1 MVTQA
6 TFFGLMIKTFT
17 KTKVIKTKLVS
28 AMLNFHA
35 KKTEDFGLTHVVSK
49 ASFSTSTWA
58 NHKCLSGFEVNLNPE
73 RRTKKETQ
81 ARFQASS
88 MQQEKLKSHLTKQL

>member
-6 TFFGLMIKTFT
+6 TFFFGLMIKTFT

-35 KKTEDFGLTHVVSK
+35 KKL
-49 ASFSTSTWA
+49 
-58 NHKCLSGFEVNLNPE
+58 
-73 RRTKKETQ
+73 RTL
-81 ARFQASS
+81 A
-88 MQQEKLKSHLTKQL
+88 